1 MDVLST
7 DVINDDI
14 NFRSMWDFHDVNL
27 DADIIPSS
35 LNSFLLSQHRQFHT
49 ILQGFTGHWN
59 VTFKLKGE
67 VCSIWTMTVTCRHF
81 ILVSHAI
88 DYYSL
93 LYVPVLIHIDYMP
106 LWTLQHVKIPLD
118 EVQCSWCLMYY
129 CINTR
134 FLWHRFVDY
143 DTKIGMLVYNI

>member
-27 DADIIPSS
+27 DADIISSS

-93 LYVPVLIHIDYMP
+93 LYVATCSYTHWLHAIMNITTCEDSASWSSMFLMPYVLLY
-106 LWTLQHVKIPLD
+106 
-118 EVQCSWCLMYY
+118 
-129 CINTR
+129 
-134 FLWHRFVDY
+134 
-143 DTKIGMLVYNI
+143 